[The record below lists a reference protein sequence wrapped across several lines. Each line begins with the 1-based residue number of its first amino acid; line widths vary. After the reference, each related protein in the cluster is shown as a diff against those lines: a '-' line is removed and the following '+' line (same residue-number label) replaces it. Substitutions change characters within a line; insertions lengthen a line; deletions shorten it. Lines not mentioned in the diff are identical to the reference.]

1 MMDEKEIDTSQSQG
15 AIVNP
20 QADVSVEQQYGNRSN
35 TDTGGGDAAG
45 GNVDKRNISQT
56 FNIFLGSDS
65 SSATQPQSSIQQLV
79 QILGEIGNTDSV
91 RLAYRDS
98 LPTDSYL
105 SRPEALGHADMV
117 AQLQEFRR
125 LMEFVE
131 QLAGDRH
138 MPQPVQ
144 QQLQDLIQQWKGKE
158 ESQSQARPAPIE
170 KLQSYLQVVVSPGFG
185 FREFTINGWLVLDN
199 GVQEFGKHFHP
210 LDLEDGQKGTV
221 CTLEQIPE
229 KLDQFLNE
237 SLQLLRGKRYDLT
250 IEVFLPLDYLCT
262 EIDRWKLNDPDLG
275 FEYLVGT
282 EYRIV
287 VRSSERLSLKYLD
300 RRWNAWCTNWERL
313 QQGWHKP
320 PDVSDFEH
328 LSQLET
334 CNWKQFA
341 LRLTDKVG
349 LKLTCGLIESQR
361 KELFTHILMAAAP
374 IAIWVRCDL
383 PHLDSLAEID
393 ELLGMGPL
401 MELAEKVW
409 KKRKDADAAENSEAH
424 LGSHIALLWEDPH
437 RLTPDAMAQ
446 LIPTGE

>member
-1 MMDEKEIDTSQSQG
+1 MMNEKEIDVSQSQG
-15 AIVNP
+15 AIISP
-20 QADVSVEQQYGNRSN
+20 QADVSVEQQYGDRSHTN
-35 TDTGGGDAAG
+35 TGGGDAAG
-45 GNVDKRNISQT
+45 RDVDKRSFFQNFNISIGGDASESLSQ
-56 FNIFLGSDS
+56 
-65 SSATQPQSSIQQLV
+65 QSIQQLV
-79 QILGEIGNTDSV
+79 QILGQMGNVDRV
-91 RLAYRDS
+91 KAAYRDS
-98 LPTDSYL
+98 MPVGSEVWN
-105 SRPEALGHADMV
+105 REAVGNAEMTT
-117 AQLQEFRR
+117 QLQDFRQL
-125 LMEFVE
+125 LMFVE
-131 QLAGDRH
+131 KLAGDPNIPPSIR
-138 MPQPVQ
+138 
-144 QQLQDLIQQWKGKE
+144 QQLQDLMPHSQEARQQRRT
-158 ESQSQARPAPIE
+158 SIANPQA
-170 KLQSYLQVVVSPGFG
+170 KLQSYLQVVVSPSYGQFI
-185 FREFTINGWLVLDN
+185 INGWLVLDDA
-199 GVQEFGKHFHP
+199 VQESGKCFHP

-383 PHLDSLAEID
+383 PHLDPLAEID